1 MENGK
6 AAYYLSQRLVFELSE
21 SDSYHCS
28 GVDLTWVDSKA
39 LMYVAIIFAVVCCFV
54 SFSDLREH
62 LSRFDYPKI
71 QKLEMRIIMMIP
83 IYAVFSALSLLL
95 PRWRF
100 FFETVRDT
108 YESFVLYI
116 FFMLMVSYCGGEGE
130 LLRAL
135 KRKRYKGMHPF
146 PMCYLPSFPL
156 DTSFY
161 LRCKRWVLQ
170 CALVKPVVSF
180 IAMVCHPIG
189 IYQEGSFR
197 VDNVY
202 TYTCIIVNFSL
213 TWALYY
219 LVLFE
224 IECEKELHYAKTFL
238 KFLCVKSIIFF
249 SYWQSVVV
257 SLASSAGVVCLG
269 RTEEIKESNSS
280 IIQDLLMCFELLPVA
295 FLHRA
300 AFGRVKLD
308 EEMAAVPVY
317 MKDTNTGDLR
327 SNVDTALDM
336 NDIID
341 DTFGTIFYRKGKL
354 VDQENDSEIEEDY
367 GQAAGNAE
375 GGPEGTT
382 TASAGTSDGL
392 NPYTFATNADS
403 LARDPTLEEL
413 VRHAIATDYGV
424 HADGILHY
432 DADSDRE
439 ERNQDMNFADTDVIL
454 RRSKNETAAQDVKV
468 DTDLL
473 RSHQIGQ
480 SSATPQ
486 IYCVVCG
493 RFDREMVR
501 RRNGYKCKE
510 CVGQKSKA
518 LLRQRQREANEGEEM
533 TSPLNNSR
541 AKRGGRLGHNTTVVV
556 ETLDNDG
563 GGNPISNNNDIQT
576 RSGSATPGSAR
587 AGDQLE
593 RFSSAGPSMM
603 LSSPAAAPQHHDDD
617 DEFYVQPISAE
628 ANPDLVGVQ
637 RLPQESSVSTRLAA
651 PATAIAEGFANL
663 QHVLQHALKGED
675 NATSAYSGA
684 AVPPAV
690 PLPIRASAGPPQAR
704 SSSLTT
710 TDPTAPPAAASAPPS
725 GMAPEAAPSAPTHSD
740 D

>member
-1 MENGK
+1 MEGNGGV
-6 AAYYLSQRLVFELSE
+6 YMSRRLVFELNSGATVK
-21 SDSYHCS
+21 CS
-28 GVDLTWVDSKA
+28 GVDLTWVDNKA
-39 LMYVAIIFAVVCCFV
+39 LTYIAIIFSVVCCFI
-54 SFSDLREH
+54 SFGDLREH
-62 LSRFDYPKI
+62 LARFDYPKL
-71 QKLEMRIIMMIP
+71 QKLEMRIIVMIP

-130 LLRAL
+130 LLRSL

-156 DTSFY
+156 DTNFY

-189 IYQEGSFR
+189 IYQEGSFKLN
-197 VDNVY
+197 NVY
-202 TYTCIIVNFSL
+202 TYTCIVVNISL
-213 TWALYY
+213 TMALYY

-249 SYWQSVVV
+249 SYWQSVIV
-257 SLASSAGVVCLG
+257 SLASSAGAVCLG
-269 RTEEIKESNSS
+269 KTEEIKESNSA
-280 IIQDLLMCFELLPVA
+280 IIQDLLMCYELLPVA

-300 AFGRVKLD
+300 AFGRSKLD
-308 EEMAAVPVY
+308 EEMAAVPIY
-317 MKDTNTGDLR
+317 MKDNNTGDLR

-341 DTFGTIFYRKGKL
+341 DTFGTIFFRKGKL
-354 VDQENDSEIEEDY
+354 VDQENNSDQEEDY
-367 GQAAGNAE
+367 GQDAGNAD
-375 GGPEGTT
+375 GG
-382 TASAGTSDGL
+382 SDGKAAASGPGGGI
-392 NPYTFATNADS
+392 NPYTFVTNADS

-424 HADGILHY
+424 RADGILHY
-432 DADSDRE
+432 DVDSDRE

-454 RRSKNETAAQDVKV
+454 RRSKKDAAAQDVKV

-473 RSHQIGQ
+473 RSHQVAQ

-486 IYCVVCG
+486 VYCVVCG

-510 CVGQKSKA
+510 CVGTKSKS
-518 LLRQRQREANEGEEM
+518 LLRTRQREANEGEEM
-533 TSPLNNSR
+533 TATTASTMR
-541 AKRGGRLGHNTTVVV
+541 ARRGGRLGHNTAVVV
-556 ETLDNDG
+556 ETLNDVLGDGAGGMRTPPDGDNYG
-563 GGNPISNNNDIQT
+563 GPGYT
-576 RSGSATPGSAR
+576 AGTGS
-587 AGDQLE
+587 
-593 RFSSAGPSMM
+593 
-603 LSSPAAAPQHHDDD
+603 PQQRDSDDDD
-617 DEFYVQPISAE
+617 DEFYVQPISSE
-628 ANPDLVGVQ
+628 ANADLVGVAH
-637 RLPQESSVSTRLAA
+637 LAPESSTTARLSA
-651 PATAIAEGFANL
+651 PAVAIAEGFANL
-663 QHVLQHALKGED
+663 QQVLRQTFKTEESSR
-675 NATSAYSGA
+675 ATYGGA

-690 PLPIRASAGPPQAR
+690 PLPARAAATAAPFASAGPPRAQ
-704 SSSLTT
+704 S
-710 TDPTAPPAAASAPPS
+710 PPAASSVPGAMPVASAPPPPA
-725 GMAPEAAPSAPTHSD
+725 GPLYSD
-740 D
+740 DD

>member
-1 MENGK
+1 MDQS
-6 AAYYLSQRLVFELSE
+6 AVTYLSQRLVFELSE
-21 SDSYHCS
+21 EANYHCS
-28 GVDLTWVDSKA
+28 GVDLTWVSNKA
-39 LMYVAIIFAVVCCFV
+39 LMYVAIICAVICCFV
-54 SFSDLREH
+54 SFSDLRDH

-71 QKLEMRIIMMIP
+71 QKLEMRIVAMIP
-83 IYAVFSALSLLL
+83 IYAFFSALSLLM

-130 LLRAL
+130 LLRSL
-135 KRKRYKGMHPF
+135 KRKRYKGIHPF

-156 DTSFY
+156 DTDFY

-170 CALVKPVVSF
+170 CALVKPVVAF

-197 VDNVY
+197 VGNVY
-202 TYTCIIVNFSL
+202 TYTCIIINISL
-213 TWALYY
+213 TMALYY

-257 SLASSAGVVCLG
+257 SLAASANVVCLG
-269 RTEEIKESNSS
+269 ATEEIQESNSA

-300 AFGRVKLD
+300 AFGRTKLD

-317 MKDTNTGDLR
+317 MKDNNTGDLR

-341 DTFGTIFYRKGKL
+341 DTFGTIFFRKGKL
-354 VDQENDSEIEEDY
+354 VDQENDSDAEEDY
-367 GQAAGNAE
+367 GQAAGNADN
-375 GGPEGTT
+375 GGG
-382 TASAGTSDGL
+382 AAGGAGFGGAGSGGI
-392 NPYTFATNADS
+392 NPYTFVTNADS

-424 HADGILHY
+424 RADGILHY

-473 RSHQIGQ
+473 RSHQVAQ

-510 CVGQKSKA
+510 CVGTKSKS
-518 LLRQRQREANEGEEM
+518 LLRMRQREANEGEEM
-533 TSPLNNSR
+533 MSPAGSAVQGR
-541 AKRGGRLGHNTTVVV
+541 RGGRLGHNTTVVV
-556 ETLDNDG
+556 EALDDSDG
-563 GGNPISNNNDIQT
+563 VAQGGRGEST
-576 RSGSATPGSAR
+576 ATTVAG
-587 AGDQLE
+587 GDQRE

-603 LSSPAAAPQHHDDD
+603 AAGNPPRVAAAPLHDHDDD
-617 DEFYVQPISAE
+617 DEDEDEFYVQPIPAQ
-628 ANPDLVGVQ
+628 ADADLVGVA
-637 RLPQESSVSTRLAA
+637 RPSQEPSVSARLAA
-651 PATAIAEGFANL
+651 PAAAIADGFASL
-663 QHVLQHALKGED
+663 QQVLRQTFKVDDDGK
-675 NATSAYSGA
+675 TAYGGP
-684 AVPPAV
+684 AVPPPTV
-690 PLPIRASAGPPQAR
+690 PLPPRASAGPPVAR
-704 SSSLTT
+704 FSS
-710 TDPTAPPAAASAPPS
+710 PEAASAAVSSPLYP
-725 GMAPEAAPSAPTHSD
+725 D

>member
-1 MENGK
+1 MES
-6 AAYYLSQRLVFELSE
+6 ATAMYFSQRLAFELSE
-21 SDSYHCS
+21 PETHSCS
-28 GVDLTWVDSKA
+28 GVDLTWVDNKG
-39 LMYVAIIFAVVCCFV
+39 LMYAAIVFAVVCCFV
-54 SFSDLREH
+54 SFGDLREH
-62 LSRFDYPKI
+62 LSRFDYPQI

-83 IYAVFSALSLLL
+83 IYAFFSALSLLM

-130 LLRAL
+130 LLRSL
-135 KRKRYKGMHPF
+135 KKKRYKGMHPF
-146 PMCYLPSFPL
+146 PMCYIPSFPL

-189 IYQEGSFR
+189 IYQEGSFT
-197 VDNVY
+197 VNNVY
-202 TYTCIIVNFSL
+202 TYTCIIVNISL
-213 TWALYY
+213 TMALYY

-257 SLASSAGVVCLG
+257 SLAALAKIVCLG
-269 RTEEIKESNSS
+269 STEEAKEANSA

-300 AFGRVKLD
+300 AFGRSKLD

-317 MKDTNTGDLR
+317 MKDNNTGDLR
-327 SNVDTALDM
+327 SNVDTALDV

-341 DTFGTIFYRKGKL
+341 DTFGTIFFRKGKL
-354 VDQENDSEIEEDY
+354 VDQENDSDNEEDY
-367 GQAAGNAE
+367 GQAAGNADD
-375 GGPEGTT
+375 GGGGGGAA
-382 TASAGTSDGL
+382 ASAGASSGT
-392 NPYTFATNADS
+392 NAYNFVTNADS

-424 HADGILHY
+424 RADGILHY

-454 RRSKNETAAQDVKV
+454 RRSKYETAAQDVKV

-473 RSHQIGQ
+473 RSHQVAQGG
-480 SSATPQ
+480 ATPQ

-510 CVGQKSKA
+510 CVGTKSKS
-518 LLRQRQREANEGEEM
+518 LLRVRQREANEGEEM
-533 TSPLNNSR
+533 MMSPLSSQSR
-541 AKRGGRLGHNTTVVV
+541 RGGRLGHNTSAVIVAENV
-556 ETLDNDG
+556 SDDAG
-563 GGNPISNNNDIQT
+563 QG
-576 RSGSATPGSAR
+576 GSAYPTAR
-587 AGDQLE
+587 GAPPD
-593 RFSSAGPSMM
+593 RFASAGPSSMM
-603 LSSPAAAPQHHDDD
+603 ADQRQQQQQQQPLPQPQDDD
-617 DEFYVQPISAE
+617 DELYVQPMPAE
-628 ANPDLVGVQ
+628 ANADLVGVA
-637 RLPQESSVSTRLAA
+637 RLSLESGAAARLTA

-663 QHVLQHALKGED
+663 QQVLRQTFKGD
-675 NATSAYSGA
+675 DSGGGSAGYSGA
-684 AVPPAV
+684 AVPPTV
-690 PLPIRASAGPPQAR
+690 PLPPRASAGPPPAR
-704 SSSLTT
+704 SPSPAAVS
-710 TDPTAPPAAASAPPS
+710 PPAS
-725 GMAPEAAPSAPTHSD
+725 SAPTD
-740 D
+740 ADANADN